1 MPFDQLY
8 FVAVEQLKAMI
19 VKNINTVMIF
29 IGITV
34 KISVQRTHILIQPVI
49 LNALSTLQPERMNQL
64 L

>member
-19 VKNINTVMIF
+19 IKNINTVMIF

-34 KISVQRTHILIQPVI
+34 KISVQLTHILIQPVI